1 MPQTPEDP
9 SHTGEA
15 ADPSGHEKARCTR
28 KSAAHRYRW
37 NCCSCEVLSPC
48 ADRDRSRGAEEIAK
62 PPPSHDKPSSKVA
75 AICDETSPSYSGEI
89 VAATYGQPWDSHPQ
103 CHDSKVPG
111 SDDRTPSSL
120 SVTSLIEHTFHS
132 GKVVTKSK
140 EWIPLNATQKL
151 CSTHRHSSKVVTKH
165 AIQKQ
170 WSYDEHAT
178 RSVDLPNNRLI
189 SSKHKYIPNKCIGAT
204 GKSLS
209 QLHTDAA
216 TSSDM
221 SHNKERE
228 SISSQIVISK
238 GLSCSELI
246 STKTEMDF
254 SEMALSAELL
264 DIERNDLSHTNY
276 NDQIS
281 SEFSASSSDLIHSR
295 HVTKSDS
302 SVLQSCGDSGK
313 VCIQETTSFSD
324 RPVICHDLQHLSD
337 SNELPGP
344 CSNVPCSNYSEKH
357 THMSRTQYVVPVSE
371 DVEPEI
377 VVKSSEYE
385 AIVEHVPSS
394 SKLLT
399 NKMLAKSSNSI
410 VNIPE
415 IPLEKGVD
423 EKLLSNSQIA
433 QNIRHKSKEHVATST
448 EEPRSEN
455 VATITD
461 QPKSENVGTSTE
473 QPRREHVATST
484 KRPKKEHVATST
496 EEPQSEHA
504 ATITERPLS
513 RSVATSTEE
522 PFSDVATS
530 TDVTQIKHTATSIQS
545 SFEDQDTAVAQTESE
560 TQTSSEKRFRNQVS
574 RIDSN
579 DLPYDDHALTDNSD
593 LVLSTNMTHNEAI
606 LTVTDNSELDEETDY
621 SSLQELE
628 SSSDELPSTG
638 KTSCFPF

>member
-9 SHTGEA
+9 SHSGEA
-15 ADPSGHEKARCTR
+15 AEPSGHEKARCTR

-48 ADRDRSRGAEEIAK
+48 ADRDRSRGAEEIAR
-62 PPPSHDKPSSKVA
+62 PPPSYDKPSSKAA

-89 VAATYGQPWDSHPQ
+89 VAATYGQPWDCHPQ

-120 SVTSLIEHTFHS
+120 SVTSLIDHTFHS

-140 EWIPLNATQKL
+140 EWIPLNETQKL
-151 CSTHRHSSKVVTKH
+151 CSTHRRSSKAVTTH

-178 RSVDLPNNRLI
+178 RSVDLPSNRLI

-209 QLHTDAA
+209 QLHTDAT

-221 SHNKERE
+221 SHNNERE
-228 SISSQIVISK
+228 SISSHTVISK

-246 STKTEMDF
+246 STKTEMHF
-254 SEMALSAELL
+254 SELALSAELT
-264 DIERNDLSHTNY
+264 DIERNDLSHTDY

-281 SEFSASSSDLIHSR
+281 SEFSASSSDLIHNR

-313 VCIQETTSFSD
+313 VCIQETTSFSKKL
-324 RPVICHDLQHLSD
+324 VICHDLQQVSD

-344 CSNVPCSNYSEKH
+344 GNIVPCSNYSQKH
-357 THMSRTQYVVPVSE
+357 THISGTRYVVAVSE
-371 DVEPEI
+371 DIEPAI
-377 VVKSSEYE
+377 VLKSTEYK
-385 AIVEHVPSS
+385 AVVEHVPRS

-399 NKMLAKSSNSI
+399 NKMLAKSSSSI
-410 VNIPE
+410 VHIPE
-415 IPLEKGVD
+415 IPFEKEIV
-423 EKLLSNSQIA
+423 ERVLSNSQIT
-433 QNIRHKSKEHVATST
+433 QNIRQKSKEHVATST

-496 EEPQSEHA
+496 EEAQSEHA
-504 ATITERPLS
+504 TSTERPRS
-513 RSVATSTEE
+513 RSVATSTDE
-522 PFSDVATS
+522 PFCDVATS
-530 TDVTQIKHTATSIQS
+530 TDVTQIKHAATSIQS
-545 SFEDQDTAVAQTESE
+545 SFEEQITAVTYTESE
-560 TQTSSEKRFRNQVS
+560 TQTPSEKGFRNQIS

-579 DLPYDDHALTDNSD
+579 DLPYDDHALTDNSN
-593 LVLSTNMTHNEAI
+593 LVLSTDMTHTEAI
-606 LTVTDNSELDEETDY
+606 VTVTDKSELDEETDY
-621 SSLQELE
+621 TSLQELE

>member
-9 SHTGEA
+9 SHSGEA
-15 ADPSGHEKARCTR
+15 AEPSGHEKARCAR

-48 ADRDRSRGAEEIAK
+48 ADRDRSRGAEEIARQ
-62 PPPSHDKPSSKVA
+62 PPSYDKPSSKVA

-89 VAATYGQPWDSHPQ
+89 VAAIYGQPWDSHPQ

-120 SVTSLIEHTFHS
+120 SVTSLIDHTFHS

-140 EWIPLNATQKL
+140 EWIPLKETQKF
-151 CSTHRHSSKVVTKH
+151 CSTHRHSSKVVTTH

-178 RSVDLPNNRLI
+178 RSVDLPSNRMI
-189 SSKHKYIPNKCIGAT
+189 SSKHTYIPNTHIGAT

-209 QLHTDAA
+209 QLHTDTA

-228 SISSQIVISK
+228 SISSQTVISK

-246 STKTEMDF
+246 SKKTEMDF
-254 SEMALSAELL
+254 SELALSAELL
-264 DIERNDLSHTNY
+264 DIERKDLSHTNY

-324 RPVICHDLQHLSD
+324 RPDICHDFQQVSV
-337 SNELPGP
+337 SNELPEPG
-344 CSNVPCSNYSEKH
+344 SNYSEKH
-357 THMSRTQYVVPVSE
+357 THMSGSRYVVAVSE
-371 DVEPEI
+371 DVGPEI
-377 VVKSSEYE
+377 VLKSTEYK
-385 AIVEHVPSS
+385 AVVEHVPSI

-415 IPLEKGVD
+415 TPSEKEVV
-423 EKLLSNSQIA
+423 EKVLSNSQIT

-473 QPRREHVATST
+473 HPRREHVATST

-496 EEPQSEHA
+496 EQPQSEHA
-504 ATITERPLS
+504 ATSTENPRR
-513 RSVATSTEE
+513 RSVATNTDE

-530 TDVTQIKHTATSIQS
+530 TDVTQIKHAATSIQS
-545 SFEDQDTAVAQTESE
+545 SFEEQYTAVAHTESE
-560 TQTSSEKRFRNQVS
+560 SRTPSEKCFGKQIS

-593 LVLSTNMTHNEAI
+593 LVLSTDMTHNEAI
-606 LTVTDNSELDEETDY
+606 VTVTDKSEFDEETDY

-628 SSSDELPSTG
+628 SSSDELPSTV